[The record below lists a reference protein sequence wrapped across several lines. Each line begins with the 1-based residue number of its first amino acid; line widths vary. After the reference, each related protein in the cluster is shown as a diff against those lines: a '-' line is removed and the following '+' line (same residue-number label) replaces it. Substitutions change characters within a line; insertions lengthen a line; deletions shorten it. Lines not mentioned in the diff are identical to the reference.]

1 MSCKDTLKEAGVMV
15 LIVLC
20 IIDAT
25 GGKDKDNKT
34 LSQKDKPNKPLAK
47 HSLKEAKG
55 GVNHMHFSSSEV
67 ILSASKYKRLYT
79 QPEHCHPKRKQAIE
93 TSASKVAEWLST
105 NDTSSV
111 NVQDTDN
118 EEGTT
123 DVHSESEEGKI
134 GGLQ

>member
-1 MSCKDTLKEAGVMV
+1 ML

-20 IIDAT
+20 TIDAT
-25 GGKDKDNKT
+25 GGKDKDNIKLT

-47 HSLKEAKG
+47 HSLREAKG
-55 GVNHMHFSSSEV
+55 AVNHLHCSSSED
-67 ILSASKYKRLYT
+67 ILSASKYKSLYS
-79 QPEHCHPKRKQAIE
+79 QPEHCHPKRKEAIE

-118 EEGTT
+118 DEGTT
-123 DVHSESEEGKI
+123 DVHSESEEGEI